1 MRCTKCGFDN
11 PARGRF
17 CEECGHVLG
26 RTCLQCGHESPATA
40 KFCGACGAALPAPGS
55 LLASGSV
62 PANFVGAPVLYTPAH
77 LAERILA
84 ERAAMEARGQEA
96 GERKTITALFAD
108 MAGSTAMIQDLDP
121 EEARELIDPVVAIM
135 MEAVHHYEGYV
146 AKSLGDGILA
156 LFGAPIAHEDHP
168 LRALYTALRMQ
179 EAMRR
184 HGDRIRLEK
193 GIPLQVRVGIHTGE
207 VVVRSIRKDDLHT
220 DYDPVGHTIHIASRK
235 EGMAA
240 PSSVLVSDST
250 YKLADG
256 YFHFKAL
263 GATNVK
269 GIRTPL
275 YVYELLGL
283 GTLRTRLQVSAYR
296 GLAKLVGR
304 ERELECLHA
313 ALVSTNARHGRII
326 GVAGEAGVGKS
337 RLFHEFKARS
347 QQGCLVLETF
357 SVSHGKAFPYLPLID
372 LLKNY
377 FQIVT
382 SDDER
387 LYREKVTGRLLSLD
401 RALEDQLPYLLDLLG
416 IREPS
421 STVPMMDPRLR
432 RQRTFEA
439 VIRLLVRESQNQ
451 PVLLLFE
458 DLQWLD
464 SETEAFIDALVEHV
478 PGSRILLLFNYRQDY
493 THDWECLPCYIQL
506 HLDPLGQ
513 TDAQGLLTT
522 LLGDQPGLGPLKEL
536 ISAKTEGNP
545 FFMEEV
551 VRTLAEEGIILGEPG
566 SYRIQTAP
574 VSLHIPTTVQGVI
587 ASRID
592 RLPQAQKELL
602 QTMAIIGKD
611 FSLSLVRC
619 VAALPEQKLPPLLDH
634 LQRSDFIFERP
645 AFPEVEY
652 AFKHALIQEVAAN
665 SLLLSQRIKLHE
677 RTAEAI
683 ESLFPGRLD
692 DYVNELA
699 HHYSKSGNAS
709 KAIQYLHLAGEQA
722 LQQCAQR
729 EGIRHLGTALELL
742 RALPD
747 TPERTR
753 EEIRLLLT
761 LGPAWIAA
769 RGHGSTEVKE
779 TYTHALALC
788 ERDGGMPEQFSAQ
801 SGLWSHFLLRAELE
815 RALALAERLLGLAQN
830 TNDVERLAEAHRA
843 LGVTLLRQGKIGMA
857 RHHMEQA
864 LTLHRPGRQSYD
876 HLLRLIRNPGVH
888 IRSTLSWILWYLGL
902 PDQSRNRCEEAL
914 ELAKAASDPFGLAL
928 SLIFAAE
935 LYRRRDEVQKSLE
948 YADAAIAVSSERG
961 FPLYGAWGTILRGW
975 ALARLGKQEEGI
987 VQMRSGLRAHR
998 ATKSALGRPSLLG
1011 LLADAYGSAGKFES
1025 ADRVLGHALAL
1036 TECTGERFDRAA
1048 LLRQRAELLLLMT
1061 GRGAAGIAATHNEAE
1076 SCLSRAVALARE
1088 QGARSVELQCA
1099 LSLARLWDLQG
1110 KRDAARDLLAEVH
1123 GTFAEGF
1130 DTRDWL
1136 DAKALLRECS

>member
-1 MRCTKCGFDN
+1 MRCTKCGFEN
-11 PARGRF
+11 PVRGRF
-17 CEECGHVLG
+17 CEECGHALG

-40 KFCGACGAALPAPGS
+40 KFCGACGAALSAPGS

-62 PANFVGAPVLYTPAH
+62 PANLVGAPVLYTPAH

-168 LRALYTALRMQ
+168 LRALYAALRMQ
-179 EAMRR
+179 ESMRR
-184 HGDRIRLEK
+184 HGDRSRLEK
-193 GIPLQVRVGIHTGE
+193 GIPLQIRVGIHTGE

-220 DYDPVGHTIHIASRK
+220 DYDPVGHTIHIASRM
-235 EGMAA
+235 EGMAV

-275 YVYELLGL
+275 SVYELLGL

-296 GLAKLVGR
+296 GLAKFVGR
-304 ERELECLHA
+304 ERELGCLQT
-313 ALVSTNARHGRII
+313 ALASANAKHGRIV

-337 RLFHEFKARS
+337 RLFHEFKVRS

-357 SVSHGKAFPYLPLID
+357 SVSHGRAFPYLPLID

-377 FQIVT
+377 FQIAA

-387 LYREKVTGRLLSLD
+387 LYREKVTGRLLTLD
-401 RALEDQLPYLLDLLG
+401 RTLEDQLPYLLDLLG
-416 IREPS
+416 ITESPS
-421 STVPMMDPRLR
+421 TPPMMDARLR

-439 VIRLLVRESQNQ
+439 MIRLLVRESQNQ

-464 SETEAFIDALVEHV
+464 SETEAFIDELVEHV
-478 PGSRILLLFNYRQDY
+478 PGARILLLVNYRQDY
-493 THDWECLPCYIQL
+493 AHDWERLPCYIQL
-506 HLDPLGQ
+506 HLEPLGQ
-513 TDAQGLLTT
+513 TDAKGLVTT
-522 LLGDQPGLGPLKEL
+522 LLGDHPTLGPLKQL
-536 ISAKTEGNP
+536 ILAKTEGNP

-551 VRTLAEEGIILGEPG
+551 VRTLVEAGIVLGEPG
-566 SYRIQTAP
+566 SYRTETAP
-574 VSLHIPTTVQGVI
+574 VSLHIPTTVQGVV

-602 QTMAIIGKD
+602 QTLAIIGKD

-619 VAALPEQKLPPLLDH
+619 VAALSEQKLPPLIDD

-645 AFPEVEY
+645 AYPEVEY

-665 SLLLSQRIKLHE
+665 SLLLSQRSKLHE

-683 ESLFPGRLD
+683 ESLFPDRLD

-699 HHYSKSGNAS
+699 HHYSKSGNAR

-722 LQQCAQR
+722 LQQSAQR

-747 TPERTR
+747 SPERTR

-769 RGHGSTEVKE
+769 RGHGSAEVEE
-779 TYTHALALC
+779 TYTQALALC
-788 ERDGGMPEQFSAQ
+788 ERDGGMPELFSAQ
-801 SGLWSHFLLRAELE
+801 AGLWSHYLLRAELE
-815 RALALAERLLGLAQN
+815 RAHGLAERLLGLAQN
-830 TNDVERLAEAHRA
+830 TNDLERIAEAHRA
-843 LGVTLLRQGKIGMA
+843 LGVTLLRLGKIGMA

-876 HLLRLIRNPGVH
+876 HLLRLVRIPAVH

-902 PDQSRNRCEEAL
+902 ADQSRNRCEEAL
-914 ELAKAASDPFGLAL
+914 ELARAAGDPFGLAL

-935 LYRRRDEVQKSLE
+935 LYQRRDEVQKSLE
-948 YADAAIAVSSERG
+948 YAEAAIAVSSERG
-961 FPLYGAWGTILRGW
+961 FPLYEAWGTILRGW
-975 ALARLGKQEEGI
+975 ALVRLGKQEEGI
-987 VQMRSGLRAHR
+987 VQMRLGLRAHR
-998 ATKSALGRPSLLG
+998 ATRSALGRPSLLG
-1011 LLADAYGSAGKFES
+1011 LLADAYGRAGKLEF
-1025 ADRVLGHALAL
+1025 ALRVLSHALAL
-1036 TECTGERFDRAA
+1036 TQSTGERFDQPV
-1048 LLRQRAELLLLMT
+1048 LLRQRGELLLVMA
-1061 GRGAAGIAATHNEAE
+1061 GRGVAGIAATHKEAE
-1076 SCLSRAVALARE
+1076 SCLSEAVALARE
-1088 QGARSVELQCA
+1088 HGARSVELRCA

-1110 KRDAARDLLAEVH
+1110 KRDAARQLLAEVH
-1123 GTFAEGF
+1123 GTFVEGF

-1136 DAKALLRECS
+1136 DGKALLREWS